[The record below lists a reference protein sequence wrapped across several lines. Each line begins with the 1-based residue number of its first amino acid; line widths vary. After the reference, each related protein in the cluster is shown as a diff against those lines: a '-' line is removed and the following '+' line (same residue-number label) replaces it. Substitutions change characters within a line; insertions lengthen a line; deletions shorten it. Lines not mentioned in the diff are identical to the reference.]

1 MKAKIFEYAHP
12 FRVAE
17 GDKRFTEKDEGFRL
31 VNDFLACSD
40 RVPIIC
46 Q

>member
-1 MKAKIFEYAHP
+1 MNAKIFEYAHP

-17 GDKRFTEKDEGFRL
+17 GDKPFTEKDERFRL
-31 VNDFLACSD
+31 VNDFLACGD
-40 RVPIIC
+40 WMPIIR